1 MRVLKTIAE
10 MREAIRAE
18 RRRNGGA
25 IVGFVPTMGALHAGH
40 LALVRAAR
48 EQCDVVVASIFV
60 NPLQFGPT
68 EDFSRY
74 PRTFDADSEGLTREG
89 VDILFA
95 PAAEEMYAGEA
106 GTTMD
111 VGPIADRLDGASRP
125 GHFRGVATVVAKLFH
140 IVTPDVA
147 YFGQKDAAQVAVLR
161 KMTRDLNF
169 AVRLAVCDTVRER
182 DGLAMSSR
190 NRYLLGEERQQA
202 IVLSR
207 ALDGVKRLVA
217 VGEANADVLVR
228 LMRDTIAAEP
238 GARLDYA
245 AVVDADSL
253 LPVDRVSTEKRTL
266 VAVAVWIGNTR
277 LIDNILL

>member
-1 MRVLKTIAE
+1 MAE
-10 MREAIRAE
+10 MREVIGAE
-18 RRRNGGA
+18 RRRNSGA

-48 EQCDVVVASIFV
+48 EQCDRVVASIFV

-74 PRTFDADSEGLTREG
+74 PRTFDADCEMLSDEG
-89 VDILFA
+89 VDFLFA
-95 PAAEEMYAGEA
+95 PTGKEMYADDA
-106 GTTMD
+106 ATTVD

-147 YFGQKDAAQVAVLR
+147 YFGQKDAAQIAVLR

-169 AVRLAVCDTVRER
+169 PLRLAVCETVREA

-190 NRYLLGEERQQA
+190 NRYLSGEERQQA
-202 IVLSR
+202 LVLSR
-207 ALDGVKRLVA
+207 ALQRVKNLVA
-217 VGEANADVLVR
+217 AGERNAEVLAQS
-228 LMRDTIAAEP
+228 MKDTTGAEDA
-238 GARLDYA
+238 ARLDYA
-245 AVVDADSL
+245 AVVDADTL
-253 LPVDRVSTEKRTL
+253 LPVERVAAGTSTL